1 VKDFILKLISAIH
14 NFLFRISGGRL
25 GARFVGA
32 PALLLTV
39 TGRKSGQPRTVP
51 LLYMKD
57 GDDFIIVASKGGD
70 PKHPTWY
77 LNLEANPDA
86 LVEIGSTKVRV
97 RATRVSAE
105 EKAELWPRI
114 VKAYRGYEEYQKKT
128 ERDIPVIR
136 LSAR

>member
-32 PALLLTV
+32 PVLLLTV